1 MISIDESKTA
11 LNRPPVE
18 AAKDQKAALVVVE
31 DFHKHYGD
39 RIAVAG
45 LSFRVVAGDILGL
58 VGPNGAGKTTT
69 LRTLAGTIS
78 PTKGRLQVAGYD
90 VAASPIPAKLH
101 LAYVPDDPHL
111 FDELTVWEHLQ
122 FAATAYRVANFEVGA
137 ERLLA
142 DFELGG
148 RRNTICQELSRG
160 MRQKVAICC
169 GLLHQPK
176 VMLFDEPLTG
186 LDPRAIRTLKEKIR
200 QRAEAGDAT
209 VLSSHLLAMVEDF
222 CTNHLI
228 LHQGQKRFF
237 GNLNQARAAF
247 GDLRNDISLE
257 EIFFRATEKPT
268 TKP

>member
-1 MISIDESKTA
+1 MA
-11 LNRPPVE
+11 GNRPPLLE
-18 AAKDQKAALVVVE
+18 TAKTEKAALILVE

-45 LSFRVVAGDILGL
+45 LSFRVEAGDILGL

-69 LRTLAGTIS
+69 LRSLAGIIS

-90 VAASPIPAKLH
+90 VAASPIPAKSH

-111 FDELTVWEHLQ
+111 FDELTVWEHIQ
-122 FAATAYRVANFEVGA
+122 FAAAAYQVGNFEAQA
-137 ERLLA
+137 EKLLA
-142 DFELGG
+142 DFELAG
-148 RRNTICQELSRG
+148 RRNTVCRELSRG

-169 GLLHQPK
+169 AFLHQPK

-200 QRAEAGDAT
+200 HRAAAGDAT
-209 VLSSHLLAMVEDF
+209 VLSSHLLTMVEDF

-237 GNLNQARAAF
+237 GNLSQARAAF
-247 GDLRNDISLE
+247 GDLRNDTSLE
-257 EIFFRATEKPT
+257 EIFFRATEETAAKS
-268 TKP
+268 